1 MGKKCWILI
10 VILTMLLSGMTYKF
24 IFQGSVIIS
33 NDGRLAIQLE
43 PQERD
48 LVLSE
53 MRTFLVA
60 VQQITNGLVK
70 QDMQM
75 VAESARMVGMTN
87 QGKVPGSLI
96 GKLPIGFKKMGLD
109 THNQFDTLA
118 LDAIELEDSEHA
130 LSQLSILM
138 QNCITCHA
146 KYKFEVTTK

>member
-75 VAESARMVGMTN
+75 IAESARQAGMTN
-87 QGKVPGSLI
+87 RGNVPGSLI
-96 GKLPIGFKKMGLD
+96 AKLPIGFKKMGME
-109 THNQFDTLA
+109 THNLFDTLA
-118 LDAIELEDSEHA
+118 LDAIELEDSEHT

-138 QNCITCHA
+138 QNCIACHA
-146 KYKFEVTTK
+146 KYKFEAI